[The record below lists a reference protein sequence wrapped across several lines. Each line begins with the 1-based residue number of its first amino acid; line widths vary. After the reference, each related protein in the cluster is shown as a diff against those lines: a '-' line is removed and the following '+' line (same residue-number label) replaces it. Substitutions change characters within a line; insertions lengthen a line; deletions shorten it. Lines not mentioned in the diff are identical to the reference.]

1 MSEIEIDGNLSDRL
15 ELLMTGHKGNLW
27 LTLGA
32 FSTLTYSLGYPFSG
46 GLSGRD
52 IVVPKDG
59 DIAITGTFYFSTLIE
74 FGASNM
80 YPLTLRDFDLDA
92 ADLFSFVS
100 RDSTRVQ
107 VIYHP
112 DAFRQALNAKAWQ
125 ITGSNNAEMIAP
137 SLHAQLGKAD
147 RVDALDG
154 NDTVDGGRGAD
165 TLLGGGGDDLLLG
178 NDGADLLA
186 GGSGADRLRGGNGA
200 DSLAGNGGK
209 DIMTGGGGT
218 DVFRFAGQTGADR
231 ITDFRD
237 GEDRIDL
244 TGPYSL
250 VARGDDTVIRHGGG
264 TIVLLDITPDQITAA
279 DFL

>member
-15 ELLMTGHKGNLW
+15 EMLMTGHQGNLW
-27 LTLGA
+27 LTLGT

-46 GLSGRD
+46 GVSGRN

-59 DIAITGTFYFSTLIE
+59 DTAITGTFYFSTLIE

-92 ADLFSFVS
+92 ADLFSLVS

-107 VIYHP
+107 VIYHA

-125 ITGSNNAEMIAP
+125 ITGSENAEMIAP
-137 SLHAQLGKAD
+137 SIYALLGKAD
-147 RVDALDG
+147 RVDAGGGHDM
-154 NDTVDGGRGAD
+154 VDGGRGAD
-165 TLLGGGGDDLLLG
+165 TLLGGGGDDSLLG

-209 DIMTGGGGT
+209 DIMTGGGGA

-244 TGPYSL
+244 AGHYSL
-250 VARGDDTVIRHGGG
+250 AAQADDTVIRHGGG
-264 TIVLLDITPDQITAA
+264 TIILLDITPDQITAA